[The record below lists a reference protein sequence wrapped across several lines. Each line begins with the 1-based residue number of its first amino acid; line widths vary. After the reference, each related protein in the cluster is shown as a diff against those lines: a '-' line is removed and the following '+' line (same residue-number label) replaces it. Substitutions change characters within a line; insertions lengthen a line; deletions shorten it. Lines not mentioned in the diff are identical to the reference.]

1 MEEDNLNDILFPKP
15 KRRRKRHSRKRSG
28 KGFMKFM
35 LGLAALLAVLGGIF
49 SVADIGGNIILG
61 FAQNYLSENLGLS
74 LTAESITGN
83 PVKGYKLNNFELA
96 DAAGQKI
103 LSADFLS
110 GRMNFPALL
119 TGKLRLAEISLGG
132 MSMDIDT
139 LIAVIQT
146 IKLPEP
152 QTESNSKFTITAS
165 PAFADDDN
173 SIPDIPLD
181 RFSVRDSRFTSAYGV
196 ITVNEIGADLKTFD
210 VDIDGKINEVPVNGT
225 IDMGESAGLTAMN
238 RSDINLGTGKVLA
251 TGGYIYG
258 GLDLHVSIEN
268 LDLQEM
274 TGLYPAMLKSND
286 FSGTANLN
294 IDITGDPDSPI
305 VFGTID
311 YKGTK
316 IYGFPVERLSSNVNY
331 SNYRAGFS
339 NIQASAFNV
348 PVQGEIA
355 AAMRPDEKLSV
366 MIKLDGS
373 EANLNGLDKILG
385 IPELKDLSG
394 KVSVFNANISGY
406 IDQLNGLVNF
416 TAPRIAYTGRAL
428 TDIRA
433 QMKLSKS
440 DTASVDGKF
449 KFEGAQGYIQGSVA
463 SVLTEPKLDVTAKIV
478 DLDVKRVENMIPDA
492 SDYKLAGKITASVN
506 VKGSAN
512 NPAVTGL

>member
-35 LGLAALLAVLGGIF
+35 LGLAALLALLGGIF
-49 SVADIGGNIILG
+49 SVADIGGNLILG

-181 RFSVRDSRFTSAYGV
+181 RFCLRSHHCERDRRR
-196 ITVNEIGADLKTFD
+196 
-210 VDIDGKINEVPVNGT
+210 P
-225 IDMGESAGLTAMN
+225 
-238 RSDINLGTGKVLA
+238 
-251 TGGYIYG
+251 
-258 GLDLHVSIEN
+258 EN
-268 LDLQEM
+268 
-274 TGLYPAMLKSND
+274 
-286 FSGTANLN
+286 
-294 IDITGDPDSPI
+294 I
-305 VFGTID
+305 
-311 YKGTK
+311 
-316 IYGFPVERLSSNVNY
+316 
-331 SNYRAGFS
+331 
-339 NIQASAFNV
+339 
-348 PVQGEIA
+348 
-355 AAMRPDEKLSV
+355 
-366 MIKLDGS
+366 
-373 EANLNGLDKILG
+373 
-385 IPELKDLSG
+385 
-394 KVSVFNANISGY
+394 
-406 IDQLNGLVNF
+406 
-416 TAPRIAYTGRAL
+416 
-428 TDIRA
+428 
-433 QMKLSKS
+433 
-440 DTASVDGKF
+440 
-449 KFEGAQGYIQGSVA
+449 
-463 SVLTEPKLDVTAKIV
+463 
-478 DLDVKRVENMIPDA
+478 
-492 SDYKLAGKITASVN
+492 
-506 VKGSAN
+506 
-512 NPAVTGL
+512 